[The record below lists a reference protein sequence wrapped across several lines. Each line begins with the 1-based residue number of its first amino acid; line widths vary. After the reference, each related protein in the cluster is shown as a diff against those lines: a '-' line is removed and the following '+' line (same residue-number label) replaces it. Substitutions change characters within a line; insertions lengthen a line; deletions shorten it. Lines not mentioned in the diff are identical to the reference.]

1 MRWATSYLQPRE
13 VSDCSGNNRFINCVT
28 TMTSIAIIDYGMGNL
43 HSIAKALEHVAGKN
57 HIVVTSSHEQILS
70 ADRVVFPGV
79 GAIRDCMSEL
89 QKTGLDEVIVKA
101 AAAKPVLGI
110 CLGMQALL
118 DDSEENHGTGCLGM
132 IPGKVVH
139 FPRDMH
145 GEGGD
150 RLKIPHMGWNQVL
163 QQREHAMWK
172 NIPADSRFYFVHSYY
187 TSPDD
192 AGDVAATTPYG
203 VDFASVI
210 ARGNIFAVQFHPE
223 KSQHAGLQLLSN
235 FVGWNGDS

>member
-1 MRWATSYLQPRE
+1 
-13 VSDCSGNNRFINCVT
+13 
-28 TMTSIAIIDYGMGNL
+28 MTSIAIIDYGMGNL
-43 HSIAKALEHVAGKN
+43 HSIAKALEHVAGKDR
-57 HIVVTSSHEQILS
+57 IVVSSSHKQILS

-89 QKTGLDEVIVKA
+89 KKTGLDEVIIKA
-101 AAAKPVLGI
+101 AVDRPVLGV

-118 DDSEENHGTGCLGM
+118 GVSEENRGTGCLGV

-145 GEGGD
+145 AEDSGD

-163 QQREHAMWK
+163 QQREHGMWK
-172 NIPADSRFYFVHSYY
+172 DIPANSRFYFVHSYY
-187 TSPDD
+187 ASPDD
-192 AGDVAATTPYG
+192 ADDVAATTPYG
-203 VDFASVI
+203 IEFASVI
-210 ARGNIFAVQFHPE
+210 TRENIFAVQFHPE

-235 FVGWNGDS
+235 FVGWNGES